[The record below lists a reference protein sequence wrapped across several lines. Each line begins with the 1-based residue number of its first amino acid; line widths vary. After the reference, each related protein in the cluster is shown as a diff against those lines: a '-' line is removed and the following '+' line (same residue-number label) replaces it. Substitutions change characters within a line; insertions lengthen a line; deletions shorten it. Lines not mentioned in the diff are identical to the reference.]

1 LIERSLRSGITQRN
15 RDPRRSS
22 RGELIL
28 KAAAFDYV
36 RAKSVA
42 EVVALLSHH
51 AGEAK
56 VLAGGQSL
64 LPALNLR
71 LSAPALLID
80 IGHIESL
87 RGITYADGLLRI
99 GAMTT
104 HAQLAASPEV
114 ARHAPL
120 LTRAIAHVAHPAIR
134 SRGTIGGSLANAD
147 PAAELPA
154 CALALQARI
163 VAQGPAGER
172 RIAADAFFTG
182 LFETALAEDEVLV
195 AIEIPPAPKAK
206 WGFAELSRR
215 SGDYAIVGLAAQ
227 DWRLAYFAV
236 GTQATLARRA
246 GAALAAGITP
256 ANLSAASAALADD
269 LEPHGDQQA
278 TPETR
283 LHLARVLLRRVV
295 GPWAA

>member
-1 LIERSLRSGITQRN
+1 M
-15 RDPRRSS
+15 
-22 RGELIL
+22 
-28 KAAAFDYV
+28 
-36 RAKSVA
+36 RASSVA
-42 EVVALLSHH
+42 EVVALLAHH

-80 IGHIESL
+80 IGHIEAL
-87 RGITYADGLLRI
+87 RGITYANGVLRI

-104 HAQLAASPEV
+104 HAELAASPEV

-172 RIAADAFFTG
+172 RIEASAFFTG
-182 LFETALAEDEVLV
+182 LFETALAEEEVLV
-195 AIEIPPAPKAK
+195 AIEITPAPNAK

-227 DWRLAYFAV
+227 GQHLAYFAV
-236 GTQATLARRA
+236 GTRATLAPGA
-246 GAALAAGITP
+246 GAALAAGVTP
-256 ANLSAASAALADD
+256 ASLAAASEALASD

-295 GPWAA
+295 GPWA